1 MSIAVE
7 PIASTIDLSG
17 DWLDRP
23 SPPAVRSAAKDAL
36 DQGATH
42 YTTRPG
48 LNPLREAISKKLSLE
63 NKIEVDPRAEV
74 LVTCGG
80 REALFV
86 ALHVLLSPGDEA
98 LVVGPQRVAHAEI
111 VAVAGG
117 VPKPVAPEATRKFV
131 VDPAAVAAQA
141 TDRSRVLLLETPSYG
156 GSLIEK
162 DMLSELASLA
172 IQRDLVVVSL
182 EGLEPF
188 VHDGAVHTSIASLS
202 GMSQRTVTINGFSD
216 AHGMRGW
223 RVGYLAGPSA
233 LVAPMTQLKQAL
245 SICSPAVSQYAAL
258 AALDIRHDTLSRTRT
273 AVSARRER
281 TLAAL
286 SSTGI
291 AHLPNRG
298 GIHVMLDVRDLGRS
312 PDALVNDISAAGVNL
327 TDGRTVGI
335 DGWLRLSLTRSP
347 EMLEDAVHRLAR
359 TLGAE
364 GADNA

>member
-7 PIASTIDLSG
+7 SIASTIDLSG
-17 DWLDRP
+17 DWLDLP
-23 SPPAVRSAAKDAL
+23 SAPAVRTAAKDAL

-48 LNPLREAISKKLSLE
+48 LNPLREAIAKKLSLE
-63 NKIEVDPRAEV
+63 NAIEVDPHAGV

-98 LVVGPQRVAHAEI
+98 LVVGPQRAAHAEI
-111 VAVAGG
+111 VGVAGG
-117 VPKPVAPEATRKFV
+117 VAKLVAPDSSRAFV
-131 VDPAAVAAQA
+131 VDPAAVAAQV

-156 GSLIEK
+156 GSLIER
-162 DMLSELASLA
+162 DVLNELASLA
-172 IQRDLVVVSL
+172 IEHDLVVISL

-188 VHDGAVHTSIASLS
+188 VHDGAVHTSIAALP
-202 GMSQRTVTINGFSD
+202 GMSERTVTINGFSD

-233 LVAPMTQLKQAL
+233 LVAPLTQLKQAL

-258 AALDIRHDTLSRTRT
+258 GALDVRHDTLRRMRT
-273 AVSARRER
+273 AVSERRER

-286 SSTGI
+286 SAAGI
-291 AHLPNRG
+291 AHIPNRA
-298 GIHVMLDVRDLGRS
+298 GIHVMLDARDLGRS
-312 PDALVNDISAAGVNL
+312 PEALATDIAATGVSL
-327 TDGRTVGI
+327 SDGRAVGV

-347 EMLEDAVHRLAR
+347 ALLEDAVHRLAR
-359 TLGAE
+359 TLTPE